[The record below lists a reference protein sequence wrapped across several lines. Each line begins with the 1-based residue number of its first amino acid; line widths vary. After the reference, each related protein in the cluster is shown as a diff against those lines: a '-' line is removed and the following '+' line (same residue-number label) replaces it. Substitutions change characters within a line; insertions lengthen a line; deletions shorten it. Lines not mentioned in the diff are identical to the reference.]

1 MQKSKF
7 FGLALLG
14 AASLW
19 LASCA
24 EDETNP
30 GFSRNDYVGNW
41 TMVETSGPNA
51 PQNYIVNV
59 TAGQAENEIK
69 IKNFGNQGSAHTVV
83 ATVDVST
90 FTIPLQTR
98 DNIEYSGL
106 GFPDGDLTQVRLEYT
121 QNDGSGAADVR
132 ATMSR

>member
-1 MQKSKF
+1 MRRSKLSSWVVL
-7 FGLALLG
+7 GL
-14 AASLW
+14 ASLW
-19 LASCA
+19 LFSCA
-24 EDETNP
+24 EDETDP

-83 ATVDVST
+83 ATVDATT
-90 FTIPLQTR
+90 FTIPVQTR
-98 DNIEYSGL
+98 DNLEYSGL